1 MCNRLRRPIPSFST
15 CLVKPPPLRSM
26 RSTRRTRW
34 SGCRRVQAALRGETP
49 ISQQT
54 SQAVNG
60 VRMVDRRHPGRGRQ
74 LMGEVTREELAAMTD
89 QELLAYERKHHGDPW
104 NAHWDCHQRA
114 ELERACT
121 AGWFRES
128 LRSMRGRLGANT
140 RWANADAWERFAAGY
155 RMRQGLQASSSA
167 RSTPRASYHHR
178 SEPSGPSMPARR
190 ICSGWR

>member
-1 MCNRLRRPIPSFST
+1 
-15 CLVKPPPLRSM
+15 
-26 RSTRRTRW
+26 
-34 SGCRRVQAALRGETP
+34 
-49 ISQQT
+49 
-54 SQAVNG
+54 
-60 VRMVDRRHPGRGRQ
+60 
-74 LMGEVTREELAAMTD
+74 MGEVTREELAAMTD

-190 ICSGWR
+190 ICAADGVEVR